1 MSWPLKPKNRCPERY
16 PGINPEIS
24 YFVQVLYT
32 ELSFQ
37 PESSIGGLKRSRTSR
52 RESKMN
58 TAQLCVGLFGTC
70 GGSQW
75 RDPFMDRY
83 TELGIEFFNPQVE
96 DWKPEDAEIE
106 ADHLADDA
114 IILFP
119 ITGETYGTGSL
130 AETGFSALQAI
141 KLNRHRDF
149 VVMIERELDP
159 SLDDPIARK
168 ESLRSRA
175 LVRKHL
181 EKLDLAS
188 LYVVDSL
195 DDMLEL
201 SVELHQIAVLR
212 QRANRFRK

>member
-1 MSWPLKPKNRCPERY
+1 MRDLILLRHAHADAADAGQPDLDRPLSATGREDARAAGDVTGLLDV
-16 PGINPEIS
+16 GIADALDEAARV
-24 YFVQVLYT
+24 FRV
-32 ELSFQ
+32 E
-37 PESSIGGLKRSRTSR
+37 GG
-52 RESKMN
+52 
-58 TAQLCVGLFGTC
+58 VGL
-70 GGSQW
+70 
-75 RDPFMDRY
+75 R
-83 TELGIEFFNPQVE
+83 ELLR
-96 DWKPEDAEIE
+96 E
-106 ADHLADDA
+106 ADHLAEDT

-159 SLDDPIARK
+159 ALNDPVARK

-181 EKLDLAS
+181 EKLSLAS

-195 DDMLEL
+195 DDMLAL
-201 SVELHQIAVLR
+201 SLELHAIALMR
-212 QRANRFRK
+212 QRAERFRIRK

>member
-1 MSWPLKPKNRCPERY
+1 M
-16 PGINPEIS
+16 EII
-24 YFVQVLYT
+24 
-32 ELSFQ
+32 Q
-37 PESSIGGLKRSRTSR
+37 P
-52 RESKMN
+52 
-58 TAQLCVGLFGTC
+58 CVGLFGTC
-70 GGSQW
+70 GGSRW
-75 RDPFMDRY
+75 RDPFMKRY
-83 TELGIEFFNPQVE
+83 GELGIQFFNPQVE

-159 SLDDPIARK
+159 ALNDPVARK

-181 EKLDLAS
+181 EKLSLAS

-195 DDMLEL
+195 DDMLAL
-201 SVELHQIAVLR
+201 SLELHAIALMR
-212 QRANRFRK
+212 QRAERFRIRK

>member
-1 MSWPLKPKNRCPERY
+1 MK
-16 PGINPEIS
+16 II
-24 YFVQVLYT
+24 
-32 ELSFQ
+32 Q
-37 PESSIGGLKRSRTSR
+37 PCI
-52 RESKMN
+52 
-58 TAQLCVGLFGTC
+58 GLFGTC
-70 GGSQW
+70 GGSRW
-75 RDPFMDRY
+75 REPFMARY
-83 TELGIEFFNPQVE
+83 AELGIQFFNPQVD

-106 ADHLADDA
+106 AEHLAEDA

-141 KLNRHRDF
+141 KLNCHRDF
-149 VVMIERELDP
+149 VVMIERELNP
-159 SLDDPIARK
+159 SLDDEVARK

-181 EKLDLAS
+181 EKLDIAS

-201 SVELHQIAVLR
+201 SVELHAIAIAR
-212 QRANRFRK
+212 QRAERFRA